1 MSKTVE
7 FYYDYGSPTAYLA
20 WTQLPSICD
29 EAGAELVHMPVLLG
43 GIFKAVD
50 STTPVAVKPKGAWM
64 FDDISRYAKRYG
76 VPFAMNPH
84 FIFTTL
90 AVMRGAVWAK
100 KTGVTDAYTEAMFKA
115 SWEQGR
121 DVNDPAQ
128 IADIVSGA
136 GLDADAMAG
145 AIQDPEI
152 KQGLIDA
159 TTEAVERG
167 LFGAPTMFVDGEMHF
182 GQDRLDWVREALNR
196 P

>member
-20 WTQLPSICD
+20 WTQLPGICA

-50 STTPVAVKPKGAWM
+50 STTPVTVKPKGAWM

-90 AVMRGAVWAK
+90 AVMRGAIWAK
-100 KTGVTDAYTEAMFKA
+100 KTGAIDAYTAAMFRA

-121 DVNDPAQ
+121 DVNDPEQ

-136 GLDADAMAG
+136 GLGADAMAS

-196 P
+196 S